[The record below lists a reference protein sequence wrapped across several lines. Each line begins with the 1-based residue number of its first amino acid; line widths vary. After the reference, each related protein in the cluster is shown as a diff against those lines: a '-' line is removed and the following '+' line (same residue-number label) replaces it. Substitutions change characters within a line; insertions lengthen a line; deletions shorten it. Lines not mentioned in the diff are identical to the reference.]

1 MSGRWLRRRVR
12 PPFFSTIVN
21 LAKQGDEIVSANN
34 LYGGTFTL
42 FNDILPQFGI
52 TTRFV
57 KPQDFDK
64 MEAAVNGRTRA
75 LYVEA
80 IGNPALDVADLDAVS
95 AIAKRH
101 GLPLVV
107 DATFATPYLLRPF
120 EHGADI
126 VVALIDEMAWG
137 ARHGSRRH
145 RRGRRHI

>member
-64 MEAAVNGRTRA
+64 MEAAVNERTRA

-101 GLPLVV
+101 GCPWLWTRPSPRRIC
-107 DATFATPYLLRPF
+107 FGLLSM
-120 EHGADI
+120 
-126 VVALIDEMAWG
+126 VLIL
-137 ARHGSRRH
+137 
-145 RRGRRHI
+145 

>member
-1 MSGRWLRRRVR
+1 MSTAARQPHAGHAGRTYEPVGGRCRGVGFGVGYVR
-12 PPFFSTIVN
+12 HFFDDRQSGE
-21 LAKQGDEIVSANN
+21 AGDEIVSANN

-101 GLPLVV
+101 GLPWLW
-107 DATFATPYLLRPF
+107 TRPSPRRICFGLLSM
-120 EHGADI
+120 
-126 VVALIDEMAWG
+126 VLIL
-137 ARHGSRRH
+137 
-145 RRGRRHI
+145 

>member
-1 MSGRWLRRRVR
+1 
-12 PPFFSTIVN
+12 
-21 LAKQGDEIVSANN
+21 
-34 LYGGTFTL
+34 
-42 FNDILPQFGI
+42 
-52 TTRFV
+52 
-57 KPQDFDK
+57 

-126 VVALIDEMAWG
+126 VVHSLTKWLGGHGTALGGIAHLTGRTAVSLCTSSPMPVIITCDGDMICRKG
-137 ARHGSRRH
+137 IRRSSRGCGWSPCGILGPAL
-145 RRGRRHI
+145 RRTMRG